1 MPVTEWDSEGRNPRL
16 TLSVEAMLHRIR
28 LGHVAPTPMHPPGA
42 PSPPAPARQLLFALG
57 LTTLAVWICYAWLDR
72 PIAWFVH
79 DHALPRIYLL
89 LQLTHLPDG
98 IVVASAIVLL
108 LAPLRVGFRR
118 PVGRGERVL
127 LGISASVALAVFVKN
142 FLKFVF
148 GRAWPETW
156 IDHNPS
162 LIHDHVYGFF
172 WFQSSPGF
180 HSFPSGHTTVTF
192 AAMSVLW
199 LWLPARWRW
208 LPVVPCAL
216 VIVGLLGMDY
226 HFLGDVVAGAF
237 MGSVCGMYV
246 YRWMVVTRR

>member
-1 MPVTEWDSEGRNPRL
+1 
-16 TLSVEAMLHRIR
+16 MLRRIR
-28 LGHVAPTPMHPPGA
+28 SARAALKTMQPPGDR
-42 PSPPAPARQLLFALG
+42 PSPPASASRLLLALAS
-57 LTTLAVWICYAWLDR
+57 TTLAVWICYAWLDR

-79 DHALPRIYLL
+79 DHGLPR
-89 LQLTHLPDG
+89 LQLLRQLTYLPDA

-108 LAPLRVGFRR
+108 LAPLRLGIRR
-118 PVGRGERVL
+118 PRCSGERAL
-127 LGISASVALAVFVKN
+127 LQASASVALAVFVKN

-172 WFQSSPGF
+172 WFQASPGF

-208 LPVVPCAL
+208 LPAVVCAL

-237 MGSVCGMYV
+237 IGGVCGVYV
-246 YRWMVVTRR
+246 QRWMLATRG